1 MKKCTDFRIK
11 KRARGEPE
19 EYKISIQKHCARRRA
34 TKNVTSETLRAAAE
48 NEKRHFKNFPYTSE
62 TGAKE
67 ANVSG

>member
-11 KRARGEPE
+11 KTGSRG
-19 EYKISIQKHCARRRA
+19 ARRIQ
-34 TKNVTSETLRAAAE
+34 NICSETLRAAADNE
-48 NEKRHFKNFPYTSE
+48 NRHFKNFPYTSE

>member
-19 EYKISIQKHCARRRA
+19 EYKISVQKHCARRRA
-34 TKNVTSETLRAAAE
+34 TKKYHSNTLLAAG
-48 NEKRHFKNFPYTSE
+48 NEKRHFRNFPYTSE